1 MPARDR
7 FIEVMREAILSLA
20 YDVKAFMRLVE
31 DPDLDEHSRVEA
43 AGALLHLLSAQNAI
57 PGLRGLL
64 AYVDDAI
71 VLRLVLERAHA
82 RSPEAVARHRDE
94 SSQLLD
100 AWQEQLVAIRDFL
113 GAELM
118 PVLERAAEGVS
129 RIAYEGH
136 TAEQCAAETES
147 MNWLYDEIQE
157 KALRLDVQED
167 EVVRALK
174 QVDQILPPLRAKAG
188 VRP

>member
-20 YDVKAFMRLVE
+20 YDMKAFMRLVE
-31 DPDLDEHSRVEA
+31 DPDLDEQSRVEA

-64 AYVDDAI
+64 AYIDDVI
-71 VLRLVLERAHA
+71 VLRLVLERVHS
-82 RSPEAVARHRDE
+82 RSPDAVERHRDE

-100 AWQEQLVAIRDFL
+100 AWQDQLVAIREYI

-118 PVLERAAEGVS
+118 PVLERAADGVS
-129 RIAYEGH
+129 RIAHEGH
-136 TAEQCAAETES
+136 TAEMCAAETDS

-157 KALRLDVQED
+157 KALRLDVAED
-167 EVVRALK
+167 DVMRALK

-188 VRP
+188 VRQ